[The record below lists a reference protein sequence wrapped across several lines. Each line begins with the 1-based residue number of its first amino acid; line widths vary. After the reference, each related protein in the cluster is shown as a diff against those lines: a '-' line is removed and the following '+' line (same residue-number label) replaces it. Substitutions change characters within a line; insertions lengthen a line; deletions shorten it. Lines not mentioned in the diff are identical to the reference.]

1 MSDLK
6 FKVGDRVQCVGDR
19 MDNNLD
25 VLGLVGTILHSE
37 DTKHQQYFIDFPDLY
52 DGVASRWHSAG
63 PFTLSNHRSGW
74 WLSEEDLVLV

>member
-1 MSDLK
+1 MSYLK

-25 VLGLVGTILHSE
+25 VIGLVGTIVHRG

-52 DGVASRWHSAG
+52 DGVDRGRHSAG
-63 PFTLSNHRSGW
+63 PFPLSNHRSGW